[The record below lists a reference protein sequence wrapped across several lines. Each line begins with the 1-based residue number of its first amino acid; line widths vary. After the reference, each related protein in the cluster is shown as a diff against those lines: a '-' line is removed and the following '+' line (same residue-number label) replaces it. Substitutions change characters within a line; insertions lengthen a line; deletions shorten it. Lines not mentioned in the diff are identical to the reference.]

1 MPILALQQT
10 QALEFHSLS
19 EWFFHIT
26 LFLLY
31 LFFPMFLPL
40 IAQCLAS
47 LLSGR
52 DGGSKN
58 RRSFCRCHWVGGRRY
73 KVKSRKCTHR
83 IRSLKRSFFRILW
96 FFFGLWAWIQ
106 VLQFRPFEDV
116 HSTNALCQV
125 DRVPT
130 LYSCSGTLLKWSSVA
145 IKGWFPSRKWMNN
158 KLIHAKYGNMKGK
171 CTAKGKPGKN
181 LAY

>member
-1 MPILALQQT
+1 MICNLVAHFMPILALQQT

-83 IRSLKRSFFRILW
+83 IRSLKRSFLQDPLVLFR
-96 FFFGLWAWIQ
+96 FMCMDSGVTIQ
-106 VLQFRPFEDV
+106 TLRRCSFDQC
-116 HSTNALCQV
+116 AL
-125 DRVPT
+125 
-130 LYSCSGTLLKWSSVA
+130 
-145 IKGWFPSRKWMNN
+145 PSRSCPYFVQLLW
-158 KLIHAKYGNMKGK
+158 
-171 CTAKGKPGKN
+171 N
-181 LAY
+181 LAKVVLCCHQRLVSFKEMDE